1 MCTVVVGVLLHLVR
15 APIRPSST
23 PRTGVWVTTVRRPDG
38 QTPRWGLCALSVR
51 IVCGRVL
58 TGGLLSDVVHARD
71 VRPERYPVGIVHHM
85 VIPSSVG
92 SVPQE
97 RQILSTIM
105 PAMGSASRSS
115 GVSDGPSIEQVTDSV
130 RVVTWHCRVMVI
142 GPSPL
147 RAAWVTTSLATSA
160 MAAVAR
166 VSC

>member
-1 MCTVVVGVLLHLVR
+1 MR
-15 APIRPSST
+15 RPSVIWDDIQSSLWFLSGLMT
-23 PRTGVWVTTVRRPDG
+23 FAGGVMAWLVLRFDTWRIASEMDP
-38 QTPRWGLCALSVR
+38 LSW
-51 IVCGRVL
+51 
-58 TGGLLSDVVHARD
+58 TFGGGADSA
-71 VRPERYPVGIVHHM
+71 
-85 VIPSSVG
+85 
-92 SVPQE
+92 

-160 MAAVAR
+160 AAAIAR
-166 VSC
+166 GS